1 MWYYESKRDDSEVVK
16 KLDKMAEK
24 LPTRG
29 FDEYYGRIR
38 NEGLKWNR
46 KRVLRVY
53 RMMQLN
59 LRRKRKRR
67 LPARTKE
74 WLQQPTG
81 INHTWSMDFMSDSL
95 IYGRRFRVLN
105 IMDDYNRE
113 ALAIE
118 PDFSLPAERVIQ
130 TLEEVIFWRGKPM
143 EIRVDNGP
151 EFISN
156 ALLQWAE
163 ENKIRIKHIQP
174 GKPTQNAYIE
184 RFNRFFREDIL
195 DAYLFNNLNQVRQLA
210 AEWIDDYNE
219 YHSHKSL
226 NGKSPL
232 EYMKENELHHILNSK
247 ESSLREPVK
256 GI

>member
-1 MWYYESKRDDSEVVK
+1 MRV
-16 KLDKMAEK
+16 A
-24 LPTRG
+24 
-29 FDEYYGRIR
+29 YYGRIR

-219 YHSHKSL
+219 YHPHKSL

>member
-1 MWYYESKRDDSEVVK
+1 MWYYESKRDDCEVVK
-16 KLDKMAEK
+16 KLDEMAKK

-53 RMMQLN
+53 RMMLLN

-95 IYGRRFRVLN
+95 IDGRRFRVLN

-118 PDFSLPAERVIQ
+118 PDFSLPAE
-130 TLEEVIFWRGKPM
+130 
-143 EIRVDNGP
+143 
-151 EFISN
+151 
-156 ALLQWAE
+156 
-163 ENKIRIKHIQP
+163 
-174 GKPTQNAYIE
+174 
-184 RFNRFFREDIL
+184 
-195 DAYLFNNLNQVRQLA
+195 
-210 AEWIDDYNE
+210 WIDDYNE
-219 YHSHKSL
+219 YHPHKSL

-232 EYMKENELHHILNSK
+232 EYLKENELHHILNSK
-247 ESSLREPVK
+247 EKNVYFAVVQ
-256 GI
+256 